1 MNNRDE
7 RLLLAAA
14 GLALIGGGHKVLD
27 KELGALGAP
36 HVVGAVLVAL
46 ALRS

>member
-14 GLALIGGGHKVLD
+14 GLALIAGGHKLVD
-27 KELGALGAP
+27 KELRELGSP
-36 HVVGAVLVAL
+36 HVVGAVLVAF

>member
-1 MNNRDE
+1 MSRDE

-14 GLALIGGGHKVLD
+14 GVGLIAGGHKLLNA
-27 KELGALGAP
+27 ELGKLGAP
-36 HVVGAVLVAL
+36 HLVGTVLVAL

>member
-1 MNNRDE
+1 MNSRDE

-14 GLALIGGGHKVLD
+14 GLALLAGGSKLLD
-27 KELGALGAP
+27 KELGELGAP
-36 HVVGAVLVAL
+36 HVVGAVPVAL